1 MRFAFAFLTVIA
13 IYMSPMFFSEMSFAY
28 LAEAAIKSGFI
39 VAVCDWCRKEFKEMA
54 FIIAIEFFMCLVCA
68 IIALRW
74 QPGMISAEILITD
87 LSNLAIAVELLILLS
102 MGVGIA
108 LRSGY
113 SINYNRRRDDV
124 HRDNHMEV
132 AA

>member
-39 VAVCDWCRKEFKEMA
+39 VAVCDYCRKDCKELA
-54 FIIAIEFFMCLVCA
+54 LIIAIEFFVCLVCA

-74 QPGMISAEILITD
+74 QPGMIGAQILIAD
-87 LSNLAIAVELLILLS
+87 ISNLAFAVELLILLS
-102 MGVGIA
+102 IGVMIG
-108 LRSGY
+108 RRTDC
-113 SINYNRRRDDV
+113 SINYNRRRDDIRR
-124 HRDNHMEV
+124 HHNMEGI
-132 AA
+132 A